1 LAARTIAERGVM
13 LVATAHGN
21 ELANLIKN
29 PTLADLVG
37 GIQSVTLGDEEARR
51 RRTQKTV
58 LERAADPTFPLA
70 VEMHTRHH
78 WLVHRDVARTV
89 DWLLRGQTARPEI
102 REVGPDGQLTRQAPS
117 PPILSSPTLASPQP
131 QNRPVH
137 PPMPHGRERPAPLR
151 PLEDDAGDEAAHDP
165 SEVLGLGTSSGQ
177 SLRVYGSGIS
187 RSQLEQ
193 VARSRQLPVEL
204 AGSVEL
210 ADVVLAVRQQLG
222 RDPHVRRQAQELGIP
237 ILVIKSAAL
246 PQVQRGLERL
256 LANRQGSPLGEP
268 AAAGESRA
276 HGGQS
281 AGLDDALAALEEC
294 RLAVEQVVLPQGHP
308 VELLPRNGRVR
319 QLQAELASQYRL
331 RTAVFGRGPAQYWRV
346 FPA

>member
-1 LAARTIAERGVM
+1 
-13 LVATAHGN
+13 
-21 ELANLIKN
+21 
-29 PTLADLVG
+29 
-37 GIQSVTLGDEEARR
+37 VTLGDEEARR

-70 VEMHTRHH
+70 VEMHTRHR

-102 REVGPDGQLTRQAPS
+102 REVGPDGQLTRQAPTS
-117 PPILSSPTLASPQP
+117 PTPSSPTLASPQP
-131 QNRPVH
+131 QNRPEH
-137 PPMPHGRERPAPLR
+137 PPMPPGRGRPASLLL
-151 PLEDDAGDEAAHDP
+151 LEDDVGDGADHGAQHEAGAGP
-165 SEVLGLGTSSGQ
+165 GPVTSPGQ

-256 LANRQGSPLGEP
+256 LANRQGPPLGEP
-268 AAAGESRA
+268 EAAGESRVHSSQA
-276 HGGQS
+276 
-281 AGLDDALAALEEC
+281 AGMDDALAALEEC

-319 QLQAELASQYRL
+319 QMQAELASRYRL
-331 RTAVFGRGPAQYWRV
+331 RTAVFGRGPAQYLRV